1 MEIIV
6 KQSYAHINR
15 SLSGWDTPQGRIVKN
30 RDHYDRLCKEQGMV
44 SFEKAEEMANASR
57 KSKIKPYE
65 ISKDAL
71 DIIKCAKNSAD
82 SKGNVK
88 LGGKMVQAMI
98 DKKIIGKKVPDYM
111 KLPAHYNGK
120 GGFTK

>member
-6 KQSYAHINR
+6 KSSYAHINR
-15 SLSGWDTPQGRIVKN
+15 SLPNWDSPQGRIVKN
-30 RDHYDRLCKEQGMV
+30 RDHYDRLCKENGMV
-44 SFEKAEEMANASR
+44 SYEKAEEMADIAR

-71 DIIKCAKNSAD
+71 AIIKAAKNSSD
-82 SKGNVK
+82 NKGNVK
-88 LGGKMVQAMI
+88 LGDKVIKAMI
-98 DKKIIGKKVPDYM
+98 DKKIIGKKIPSYM
-111 KLPAHYNGK
+111 QLPSSYNGK